1 MRFSYYPGTDS
12 LYIDLDPEHERKDG
26 RTVVVSE
33 EMNVNVDE
41 NGTPVGIELYQY
53 ASKIAD
59 LSRIEAEG
67 PIFGLVRADNPER
80 RFG

>member
-1 MRFSYYPGTDS
+1 MRFSYYPDTDS

-67 PIFGLVRADNPER
+67 PIFGMVRAKDSGKR
-80 RFG
+80 VG